1 VNRAPINER
10 VDQREVTMELIAIGL
25 GWMLVIWIAVI
36 WGSSVFNK
44 NIE

>member
-1 VNRAPINER
+1 
-10 VDQREVTMELIAIGL
+10 MELIAIGL
-25 GWMLVIWIAVI
+25 GFMLVIWIAVI